1 MEHVLPRKNKKMS
14 AQSRLLYGLA
24 GGALV
29 GYGIKYGI
37 QRAPWLGSLTALV
50 CADLLTHGATGHH
63 LHEALGI
70 TDGHTEWAKR
80 RGFSRIPHQ
89 LGVQVQRSVLVN
101 STPQKA
107 YEFVRDL
114 ENFPR
119 FMQHVKTVYF
129 TGEKR
134 CHWVV
139 KGPAGTQ
146 VEWDADII
154 NDIPGELIAWRSINN
169 PDVDSAGSVRFEKA
183 SGDRGTVIRVHM
195 QYLPPAGAVGVA
207 IAKLFGEEPEQQM
220 RSDLRH
226 LKEILE
232 TGEIASIAGQ
242 PTGGLGGMR
251 TRPGGLRQVAEVR
264 TSSGPAG
271 LLTEERRAA
280 AASGRG
286 R

>member
-29 GYGIKYGI
+29 SYGIKLGV
-37 QRAPWLGSLTALV
+37 QRAPLLGSLTALLG
-50 CADLLTHGATGHH
+50 ADLVTHGATGHH

-70 TDGHTEWAKR
+70 TDTHAECAQR

-89 LGVQVQRSVLVN
+89 LGVQVQRSILVN

-107 YEFVRDL
+107 HEFVRDL

-129 TGEKR
+129 TGENR

-139 KGPAGTQ
+139 RGPAGTQ
-146 VEWDADII
+146 VEWDAEII
-154 NDIPGELIAWRSINN
+154 NDLPGELIAWRSINN
-169 PDVDSAGSVRFEKA
+169 PEVDNAGSIRFEKA
-183 SGDRGTVIRVHM
+183 PADRGTIIRVHM

-220 RSDLRH
+220 RSDLRC
-226 LKEILE
+226 LKQILE
-232 TGEIASIAGQ
+232 TGEIPTTLGQ
-242 PTGGLGGMR
+242 PVGGSR
-251 TRPGGLRQVAEVR
+251 RPQTKVSADRQAAEAR
-264 TSSGPAG
+264 KSPRPAG
-271 LLTEERRAA
+271 LIPEELRAA
-280 AASGRG
+280 AASGR